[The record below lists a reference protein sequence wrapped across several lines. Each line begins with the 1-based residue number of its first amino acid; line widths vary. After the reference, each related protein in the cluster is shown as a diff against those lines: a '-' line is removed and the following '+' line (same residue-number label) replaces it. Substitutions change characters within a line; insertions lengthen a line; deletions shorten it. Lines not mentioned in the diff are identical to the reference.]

1 MNEATPPTTGMSS
14 ASPDVVALL
23 EALAERDAKLVAT
36 DAKLAERE
44 AKLAALHSE
53 QTALKSEN
61 TRLWKAYQQLKEEL
75 ALMKRRIFVATAERV
90 DTTALQLEFTELVAK
105 LDKLAGILPDESGED
120 AGTGDSDTTKKKKR
134 KKTKPKGRRDLAD
147 TDLPVVRIEIP
158 DELFEQLV
166 AEGKAE
172 AIGFE
177 ESSKLAY
184 ERGGHR
190 RLVTARVKYRATN
203 AQGVVEIETAAVP
216 KELLKR
222 CLAAPSL
229 LAHVATNKFCDG
241 LPLYRQQDIL
251 ARAGAPIDRGTMSRW
266 MEQLGATFGAT
277 IIEAA
282 RKDAFENAFCIMTDA
297 TGFSIQPGR
306 FEDAKHKKRRPCR
319 KGHYF
324 VQIADRDHIFFEFTD
339 RHTTKNVRAMFK
351 GFDGYVQADASSV
364 YNALFRPAKPDDPD
378 DDGCIR
384 TEVGCWSHVRRKYW
398 EAALAKQS
406 VAREALVRIGKI
418 FELDASF
425 RKGNPPSKVKKLRQ
439 THVRPLVEEF
449 LAFARVEFAKV
460 KNERGSLRSAL
471 GYTTRQEG
479 ALEAFL
485 DDGRL
490 RLDNNLSENA
500 LRKVVRIRDAAL
512 FAGSDDHAESAGH
525 LLSMIAS
532 ARLHDLDPERYLTE
546 VIRVLPYWPRAR
558 FLELAPKYWSET
570 RARLDVAQLEAPI
583 GLIDVP
589 EPIET
594 TRAGGRDAP
603 E

>member
-23 EALAERDAKLVAT
+23 EALAERDARLVAS
-36 DAKLAERE
+36 D

-75 ALMKRRIFVATAERV
+75 VLMKRRIFVAAAERV
-90 DTTALQLEFTELVAK
+90 DTTALQLEFGELVAK
-105 LDKLAGILPDESGED
+105 LDKLAGILPGESDESDES
-120 AGTGDSDTTKKKKR
+120 GDSDTTKKKKR

-172 AIGFE
+172 PIGFE

-384 TEVGCWSHVRRKYW
+384 TEVGCSSHVRRK
-398 EAALAKQS
+398 
-406 VAREALVRIGKI
+406 
-418 FELDASF
+418 F
-425 RKGNPPSKVKKLRQ
+425 
-439 THVRPLVEEF
+439 
-449 LAFARVEFAKV
+449 
-460 KNERGSLRSAL
+460 
-471 GYTTRQEG
+471 
-479 ALEAFL
+479 
-485 DDGRL
+485 
-490 RLDNNLSENA
+490 
-500 LRKVVRIRDAAL
+500 
-512 FAGSDDHAESAGH
+512 
-525 LLSMIAS
+525 
-532 ARLHDLDPERYLTE
+532 
-546 VIRVLPYWPRAR
+546 
-558 FLELAPKYWSET
+558 
-570 RARLDVAQLEAPI
+570 
-583 GLIDVP
+583 
-589 EPIET
+589 
-594 TRAGGRDAP
+594 
-603 E
+603 